1 LWREGW
7 TRKNKYER
15 KNKKKINTIMLEGP
29 HRPLNPAKKMLIVT
43 TPGSENAATPLE
55 RRKNNRAVAKGE

>member
-1 LWREGW
+1 
-7 TRKNKYER
+7 
-15 KNKKKINTIMLEGP
+15 MLEGP